1 MKITPDWKDED
12 GLSPLCSIP
21 ETQDEAI
28 VCDFCEE
35 EVPIVISLGTLWVC
49 DGCFDNARE
58 QWTGGR
64 KNEKRIVTI

>member
-21 ETQDEAI
+21 ETQDEA
-28 VCDFCEE
+28 
-35 EVPIVISLGTLWVC
+35 EVPIVISLGGTLWVLG
-49 DGCFDNARE
+49 GCFDNARE